1 MDMTNQLV
9 EYLKDNTQ
17 HNIETICSPIQK
29 SSDGTIIEIETTKT
43 AVSDDKQDWWKLIES
58 CIILTLKKHN
68 YILSAE
74 LATLHIDKKRY
85 YAIIYRS
92 VSLDI
97 PLKDL
102 SMVIKELTV
111 TESDE
116 IIEHSQAILAAGL

>member
-17 HNIETICSPIQK
+17 HNIETISSPIQK
-29 SSDGTIIEIETTKT
+29 SSDGTIINVKTTKT
-43 AVSDDKQDWWKLIES
+43 AVADDKQDWWKLIES
-58 CIILTLKKHN
+58 CIIPTLKNYN
-68 YILSAE
+68 YILGAE
-74 LATLHIDKKRY
+74 LVTLHIDTKQY
-85 YAIIYRS
+85 YAIVYRS

-102 SMVIKELTV
+102 SMETKELTD

-116 IIEHSQAILAAGL
+116 IMEHAQAILAAGV